1 MSIMS
6 LGDDISVEVDAEIQ
20 DPARVKFGQQARDRV
35 NIELAKVGVD
45 PIPVP
50 GQTRKP
56 PEDNFA
62 IGIISL
68 LVILFLILS

>member
-1 MSIMS
+1 MSIS
-6 LGDDISVEVDAEIQ
+6 YLGDDVSVEIEAEIQ
-20 DPARVKFGQQARDRV
+20 DPSRVQYGQQARDRI

-50 GQTRKP
+50 GQVRKAHK
-56 PEDNFA
+56 DNWG